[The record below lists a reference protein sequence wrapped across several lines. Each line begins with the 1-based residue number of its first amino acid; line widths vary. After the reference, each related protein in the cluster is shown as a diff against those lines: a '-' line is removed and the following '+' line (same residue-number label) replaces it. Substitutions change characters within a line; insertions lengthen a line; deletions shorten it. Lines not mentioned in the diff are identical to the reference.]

1 VFDGVNIG
9 RIHSRL
15 RRVTIWQCS
24 LMPNYFVDTGLCMFS
39 GLRDL
44 NVFCN
49 ETELHLLC
57 MLLDIN
63 DTGHIDYSFIA
74 TGLSYIRWLILR

>member
-1 VFDGVNIG
+1 VLYPHAVSAASAREMSI
-9 RIHSRL
+9 
-15 RRVTIWQCS
+15 VCS
-24 LMPNYFVDTGLCMFS
+24 SMTHFMFLLFVS

-63 DTGHIDYSFIA
+63 DTGQIDYSFIV
-74 TGLSYIRWLILR
+74 TGLSYIR